1 MSKMI
6 PVLLSALACLVGGP
20 CQASQQDG
28 TIQNYTLPRMGPGA
42 LIVSGT
48 RTAVPACATDFSWS
62 FDGSTSN
69 GAQLVAG
76 IMTAR
81 ENGRNVTV
89 VGTGTCDPN
98 SPTREMV
105 NWIRFN

>member
-1 MSKMI
+1 MPKII
-6 PVLLSALACLVGGP
+6 PVLLSALACLVGSP
-20 CQASQQDG
+20 CRASQQDG
-28 TIQNYTLPRMGPGA
+28 TIQNYTLPRIGPGA
-42 LIVSGT
+42 LIVSGN
-48 RTAVPACATDFSWS
+48 RTAAPVCATDPTWS

-98 SPTREMV
+98 SPSREMI
-105 NWIRFN
+105 NWIHFN